1 MAGKVNRK
9 PVSPGATAAL
19 AFAFVLV
26 LHLAWVGAWLLEQT
40 LEARTNL
47 LGTSGGRFGYW
58 LGMKLLLWVLPAC
71 IVIRLSGF
79 TVRGRFNVE
88 RPRAVLAWGVGVGI
102 ILGVMALFAKTFSG
116 QPVFSSSI
124 GWPLFS
130 GVVVAPFV
138 EELTFRGA
146 VLGALGRRFAFPAAN
161 TLTALFFLGIH
172 LPGWCFQGCLWD
184 NLANLTGGALSIFLL
199 GWVFGYVAHRSKSVA
214 ASTITHALNNLF
226 NA

>member
-1 MAGKVNRK
+1 MAGVLNRK
-9 PVSPGATAAL
+9 AVSPGAAAVL
-19 AFAFVLV
+19 AFAFILV
-26 LHLAWVGAWLLEQT
+26 LHLAWVGAWLLEQY
-40 LEARTNL
+40 LEAHASL

-58 LGMKLLLWVLPAC
+58 LVMKLLLWVLPAC
-71 IVIRLSGF
+71 VMIHLSGF
-79 TVRGRFNVE
+79 TVRGVFRLK
-88 RPRAVLAWGVGVGI
+88 RRTSLAWGVGVGI
-102 ILGVMALFAKTFSG
+102 SLGIIALLAKTASG

-130 GVVVAPFV
+130 GVIVAPIV

-146 VLGALGRRFAFPAAN
+146 VLASLARRFSFPAAN

-172 LPGWCFQGCLWD
+172 LPGWYFQGCLWG
-184 NLANLTGGALSIFLL
+184 NLLNPAGGALSIFLL